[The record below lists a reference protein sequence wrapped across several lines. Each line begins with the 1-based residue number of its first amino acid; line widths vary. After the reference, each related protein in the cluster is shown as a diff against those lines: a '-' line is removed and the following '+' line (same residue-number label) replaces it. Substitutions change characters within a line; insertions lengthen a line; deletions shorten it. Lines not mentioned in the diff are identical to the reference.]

1 MRLNLFIIKIYP
13 LQRFDSFSVMTLFTL
28 RWADTGDSP
37 LNPLVSITE
46 TGGGGSPD
54 EDVEG

>member
-1 MRLNLFIIKIYP
+1 
-13 LQRFDSFSVMTLFTL
+13 MTLFTL
-28 RWADTGDSP
+28 RRADTGDSP
-37 LNPLVSITE
+37 LNPLVTITE